1 MNRSAHRPATQR
13 PCLDPAHHAAAA
25 HPGNAPQ
32 PQPAGRSL
40 DEVIAGIRGK
50 KIKNVKNVKNW
61 VIAFLG
67 LMIIGLAGNLHDKQV
82 EINDLKS
89 RPAAVH
95 TVIKT
100 QDQVRSYNDG
110 WQDAKADDGK

>member
-13 PCLDPAHHAAAA
+13 PCLDPAH
-25 HPGNAPQ
+25 PGNAPQ

-40 DEVIAGIRGK
+40 DEMIAGIRSK
-50 KIKNVKNVKNW
+50 KIKNVKNW